1 MSTTTI
7 QSLHSNSAGW
17 LFFVR
22 MSFGI
27 SIAAMVAF
35 IFFMEGSLLMRGYLA
50 LNSLFLISSTII
62 MSKTMRDEH
71 EAQSINHK
79 ISEAKT
85 NKILKEYAE

>member
-1 MSTTTI
+1 MSTATL
-7 QSLHSNSAGW
+7 QSLQSNSTGW
-17 LFFVR
+17 LLFVR
-22 MSFGI
+22 LTFGI
-27 SIAAMVAF
+27 SIAAMLGF

-71 EAQSINHK
+71 EAQNINRK

>member
-1 MSTTTI
+1 MSTATLQTL
-7 QSLHSNSAGW
+7 QSNSTGW
-17 LFFVR
+17 LLFVR
-22 MSFGI
+22 LTFGI
-27 SIAAMVAF
+27 SIAAMLGF

-71 EAQSINHK
+71 EAQSINRK

>member
-7 QSLHSNSAGW
+7 QSLQSNSSGW

-22 MSFGI
+22 ITFGI

-50 LNSLFLISSTII
+50 LNSLFLISTTII

-71 EAQSINHK
+71 EAQTINHK

-85 NKILKEYAE
+85 NKILKEYAD

>member
-1 MSTTTI
+1 
-7 QSLHSNSAGW
+7 
-17 LFFVR
+17 
-22 MSFGI
+22 
-27 SIAAMVAF
+27 
-35 IFFMEGSLLMRGYLA
+35 MRGYLA

-71 EAQSINHK
+71 ESQSINHK